1 MAIAIVHRLGVVRID
16 KGLVLAV
23 GKEVARRA
31 EIRRRVDARPGSV
44 QVVGLHALVLR
55 RERDV
60 AARLDAV
67 AAGAHD
73 AEAVRLDVGDV
84 DVRLVGAVLVVERVL
99 DLGLLAEHRAG
110 NDKHGAAVVKGDE
123 QMHRF
128 AVGHFAGDGCGSN
141 RAGSGT
147 TVVWLA

>member
-31 EIRRRVDARPGSV
+31 EIRRRVDARPGSD

-60 AARLDAV
+60 AA
-67 AAGAHD
+67 
-73 AEAVRLDVGDV
+73 
-84 DVRLVGAVLVVERVL
+84 VLTPSLQVHMML
-99 DLGLLAEHRAG
+99 KLYA
-110 NDKHGAAVVKGDE
+110 
-123 QMHRF
+123 
-128 AVGHFAGDGCGSN
+128 S
-141 RAGSGT
+141 T
-147 TVVWLA
+147 